1 MSRIY
6 RAKDYVEHPSAEVME
21 GFGNFAGYSVITG
34 CEVTYSSTDMVASIS
49 AGQVLHSGSRVT
61 VAAGTTTL
69 VADGTHPRWTWVGI
83 DSAGAVQINSG
94 TAAANPM
101 IPAIGDYVPLAL
113 IKVEAAQPIASD
125 CATRLYKGMMALRPP
140 STSAA
145 VLGADYVTTSDAVT
159 VIPNFSVSLAANTK
173 YAWRA
178 TLWYTEVGSG
188 YYIFAVTPS
197 GSGSGSDQNFL
208 FTHTDID
215 GTATVS
221 EDDGSG
227 DAFGFGA
234 STPGVVVIEGV
245 LVTGDAAGQLVVRTR
260 KSPSG
265 TSSTT
270 KAKSR
275 LEVF

>member
-1 MSRIY
+1 MARIY

-34 CEVTYSSTDMVASIS
+34 CEVTYSSTDMTASVS

-94 TAAANPM
+94 TAAANPQ

-113 IKVEAAQPIASD
+113 IKIEAGQTIASD
-125 CATRLYKGMMALRPP
+125 CATRLYKGQMALRPP
-140 STSAA
+140 STSAV
-145 VLGADYVTTSDAVT
+145 VLGEDFVATSDVAT
-159 VIPNFSVSLAANTK
+159 EIPDFSVPLAANTK
-173 YAWRA
+173 YTWRA
-178 TLWYTEVGSG
+178 TLWYVEAGTG
-188 YYIFAVTPS
+188 YYIFSVDPEDT
-197 GSGSGSDQNFL
+197 GTGTTQRFIYTYTNTG
-208 FTHTDID
+208 
-215 GTATVS
+215 GTAVVGT
-221 EDDGSG
+221 EQLSG
-227 DAFGFGA
+227 TAYGYGA
-234 STPGVVVIEGV
+234 STPGLVEIEGA
-245 LVTGDAAGQLVVRTR
+245 LITGDTAGRLRVLSR
-260 KSPSG
+260 KSATG
-265 TSSTT
+265 TSATT